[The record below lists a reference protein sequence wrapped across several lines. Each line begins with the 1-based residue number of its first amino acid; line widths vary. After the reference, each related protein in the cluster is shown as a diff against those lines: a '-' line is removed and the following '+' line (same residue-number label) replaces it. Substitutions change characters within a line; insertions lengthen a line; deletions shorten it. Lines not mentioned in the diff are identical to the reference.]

1 MDACNFDIITFGKFK
16 GQSIKSLATE
26 DLIQLDLT
34 DKGQKIRDAV
44 LAELEFRAQL
54 EQDND
59 MDELPF

>member
-16 GQSIKSLATE
+16 GQSVKSLATE
-26 DLIQLDLT
+26 DLLHLDVT
-34 DKGQKIRDAV
+34 EQGQRIRDAV

>member
-16 GQSIKSLATE
+16 GQSIKSMATE